1 MSALSVDQQD
11 RVMDRA
17 FDIASR
23 MVLICK
29 PEQSGKTFIMIEQIN
44 HHSILPPSAKPVVN
58 FVFCDNN
65 LLLTLQTSR
74 RFKDVRVSDSDTNY
88 LEFSSHKRT
97 DYKSSVAVYGGIC
110 MRKIYNVLCCTN
122 GKRVPDIAELVTSLS
137 EKFTI
142 KIWLDE
148 ADKYHNYVESTF
160 KPLVEQYPEVSLYC
174 ITATPGNLFMKFGE
188 FNVFPIQDTTREDYH
203 GWKENTL
210 DFFTLKCGTV
220 DFAEHVLKHVLNQ
233 DLILPDTRWFI
244 PADSKKS
251 SHHEMA
257 EMCSKYGFATIIVN
271 GDGIRC
277 ILPNRRT
284 KLLKKD
290 KELNQLLVDIYK
302 DKDLNLV
309 NYPVAV
315 TGYLCVGRGI
325 SIMSED
331 FMFDYGILSA
341 THNPHEASQNAGRLK
356 GNIKSFQNY
365 KAPYVFTT
373 PEFDKIATE
382 WEAKSRSLAKIAYA
396 KQSDGDS
403 TIIDNEEFQGIGRT
417 GPISSRKPT
426 PKISEVFPSCDDF
439 ASSLS
444 PTLKEKYL
452 QFQGRTLYT
461 EAESQEARE
470 IIRAYLGK
478 YEILR
483 NTTAATRKFRKL
495 DKRFYELQADGT
507 YKYSPTRGEEKKL
520 WKPEDITRG
529 HVSIIEPKPDQDIHK
544 VRVIERRPTY
554 ITEDGVNHLRY
565 KIFYYDGVTSVSA

>member
-1 MSALSVDQQD
+1 MSALSVIQQE

-17 FDIASR
+17 FDVASR

-29 PEQSGKTFIMIEQIN
+29 PEQSGKTFIMIEEIN
-44 HHSILPPSAKPVVN
+44 RHSLSPPSAKPVVN

-74 RFKDVRVSDSDTNY
+74 RFKDVRVSDSETNY

-137 EKFTI
+137 EHFTI

-148 ADKYHNYVESTF
+148 ADKYHNYIESTF

-174 ITATPGNLFMKFGE
+174 ITATPGNLFVKFGE
-188 FNVFPIQDTTREDYH
+188 FNVFPIQDTTHEDYH
-203 GWKENTL
+203 GWKDNL
-210 DFFTLKCGTV
+210 PIFYTLKCGTV
-220 DFAEHVLKHVLNQ
+220 DFAEHVLKHNPNM
-233 DLILPDTRWFI
+233 ILDGSRWFI

-251 SHHEMA
+251 SHHAMA
-257 EMCSKYGFATIIVN
+257 DMCSKYGFATIIVN
-271 GDGIRC
+271 GDGIRW
-277 ILPNRRT
+277 ILPDRRT

-290 KELNQLLVDIYK
+290 KELNQLLVDLYK
-302 DKDLNLV
+302 DKELQLA

-365 KAPYVFTT
+365 KAPIVFTT
-373 PEFDKIATE
+373 PEFDAIATE

-403 TIIDNEEFQGIGRT
+403 TIIDNEEFQAIGRT
-417 GPISSRKPT
+417 EPAPVPEITAIEKFTGEDPDES
-426 PKISEVFPSCDDF
+426 F
-439 ASSLS
+439 AQMKVWFNQN
-444 PTLKEKYL
+444 LKEKHG
-452 QFQGRTLYT
+452 GRGPNKRKDTDEDGFYKTTIRENRVHSTT
-461 EAESQEARE
+461 EV
-470 IIRAYLGK
+470 
-478 YEILR
+478 
-483 NTTAATRKFRKL
+483 
-495 DKRFYELQADGT
+495 
-507 YKYSPTRGEEKKL
+507 YK
-520 WKPEDITRG
+520 
-529 HVSIIEPKPDQDIHK
+529 
-544 VRVIERRPTY
+544 ERRWGFGKKSKVGYRCYPCYRDTQDKTTLEWWL
-554 ITEDGVNHLRY
+554 IY
-565 KIFYYDGVTSVSA
+565 KISTETAVSA

>member
-1 MSALSVDQQD
+1 MSALSVIQQE

-17 FDIASR
+17 FDIADR

-29 PEQSGKTFIMIEQIN
+29 PEQSGKTFIMIEEISR
-44 HHSILPPSAKPVVN
+44 HSILPPSDKPVVN

-65 LLLTLQTSR
+65 LLLALQTSE
-74 RFKDVRVSDSDTNY
+74 RFKGVKGVKESSSGLPY

-97 DYKSSVAVYGGIC
+97 IYNTTQAVYGGIC
-110 MRKIYNVLCCTN
+110 MENIYNVLCCTN
-122 GKRVPDIAELVTSLS
+122 STRVPNIKKLVSFLS
-137 EKFTI
+137 GKFAI

-174 ITATPGNLFMKFGE
+174 ITATPGNLFTKFGE
-188 FNVFPIQDTTREDYH
+188 FNVLPIQDTTREDYH
-203 GWKENTL
+203 GWKDNQL
-210 DFFTLKCGTV
+210 DRFTLKCGTV
-220 DFAEHVLKHVLNQ
+220 DFAEHVLKHNPHM
-233 DLILPDTRWFI
+233 ILDDSRWFI

-271 GDGIRC
+271 GEGIQC

-290 KELNQLLVDIYK
+290 KELNQLLVDLYK
-302 DKDLNLV
+302 DPDLQLA

-356 GNIKSFQNY
+356 GNIKGFRKY

-417 GPISSRKPT
+417 EPT
-426 PKISEVFPSCDDF
+426 PVPEITAIEKFTGEDPDESF
-439 ASSLS
+439 ARMKDWFNQK
-444 PTLKEKYL
+444 LKEKHR
-452 QFQGRTLYT
+452 GRGPNKRTDVDGFYKTTIRENRVHSTT
-461 EAESQEARE
+461 EV
-470 IIRAYLGK
+470 
-478 YEILR
+478 
-483 NTTAATRKFRKL
+483 
-495 DKRFYELQADGT
+495 
-507 YKYSPTRGEEKKL
+507 YK
-520 WKPEDITRG
+520 
-529 HVSIIEPKPDQDIHK
+529 
-544 VRVIERRPTY
+544 ERRWGFGKKSKVGYRCYPCYRDTQDPTTLEWWL
-554 ITEDGVNHLRY
+554 IY
-565 KIFYYDGVTSVSA
+565 KISTGTAVSA